1 MYEFELGPIR
11 PPSEAYSILLRVTRN
26 CPWNKCAFC
35 STYKNDKFSL
45 RSLEEIKKDI
55 DSMYDISAK
64 IRERVDLSSGYIS
77 EDIIESLISE
87 DKIPQYYL
95 QQMLFWMYYGM
106 KSLFLQDADSMVVK
120 TRDMLEILK
129 YIKEK
134 FPSIERITCYSRS
147 KTLVAKTVDELKEIR
162 NAGLNRIHI
171 GMESG
176 SDDVLK
182 LIHKGVKAEEH
193 ISSGRKV
200 IEAGFELSEYFM
212 PGIGGREFTIQN
224 ASETARVLNAVNPS
238 FIRIRTTS
246 PVPGTELFNMKQ
258 RGEWEPL
265 TEREKVEELRDM
277 VDGLNGIN
285 SFIQSDHIMNLIEDA
300 NGKLPEEKE
309 LVLNSLNLFLEM
321 SLDDQECF
329 IVARRTGRVR
339 YLSEYSRKKEF
350 IDLRDRIKTQF
361 GSVDKAAAVFTSNF
375 I

>member
-11 PPSEAYSILLRVTRN
+11 PPSEAHSILLRVTRN
-26 CPWNKCAFC
+26 CPWNKCVFC
-35 STYKNDKFSL
+35 STYKNEKFSL
-45 RSLEEIKKDI
+45 RSLEEIKSDI
-55 DSMYDISAK
+55 DSMYGIYIK
-64 IRERVDLSSGYIS
+64 ILEKADLSSGYIS
-77 EDIIESLISE
+77 DEVIESLSIDDGVS
-87 DKIPQYYL
+87 KYYL

-147 KTLVAKTVDELKEIR
+147 KTLVTKTIDELKEVR

-176 SDDVLK
+176 SDEVLK

-212 PGIGGREFTIQN
+212 PGIGGREFTGQN
-224 ASETARVLNAVNPS
+224 AVGTAMVLNAINPS

-265 TEREKVEELRDM
+265 SEKEKVEELRDM
-277 VDGLNGIN
+277 IDALNGIN
-285 SFIQSDHIMNLIEDA
+285 SYIQSDHIMNLIEDA
-300 NGKLPEEKE
+300 NGRLPEEKKQ
-309 LVLNSLNLFLEM
+309 VLDPLNLFLEM

-329 IVARRTGRVR
+329 IIARRTGRLR
-339 YLSEYSRKKEF
+339 FIAEYSRKKEF
-350 IDLRDRIKTQF
+350 IDLRDRIKSQF
-361 GSVDKAAAVFTSNF
+361 GSVEKAAAVFTSNF